1 MQRPESRR
9 AGRRNAPAYGPQP
22 YGPQPYRPRSNDPR
36 PPGPNP
42 YEPGPYGPP
51 PGPYGPPPGYGPDD
65 PTLLSGPAPWP
76 EPGNTGPGRKA
87 GRRNRGRG
95 RIRRFFRLRTVR
107 VILALI
113 AVVFCWVGFSVG
125 QALAAPGG
133 GSTAAKLAE
142 WARDHYLGPVV
153 TFGEWISYNPP
164 KTGGKPGFS
173 LAAPSGEAPPGH
185 TSTRTGSCRT
195 SRTSSPPRPAMR

>member
-1 MQRPESRR
+1 MARTRHHR
-9 AGRRNAPAYGPQP
+9 AG
-22 YGPQPYRPRSNDPR
+22 
-36 PPGPNP
+36 
-42 YEPGPYGPP
+42 
-51 PGPYGPPPGYGPDD
+51 
-65 PTLLSGPAPWP
+65 P
-76 EPGNTGPGRKA
+76 EN
-87 GRRNRGRG
+87 GRRKRGRG

-113 AVVFCWVGFSVG
+113 AVFLCWVGFSVG

-173 LAAPSGEAPPGH
+173 LAAPSGEAAAKTYKHTHGLRAEHPG
-185 TSTRTGSCRT
+185 
-195 SRTSSPPRPAMR
+195 TSSPPRPAMR

>member
-1 MQRPESRR
+1 VQRPEPRR
-9 AGRRNAPAYGPQP
+9 TGRRNAPAYGPQP
-22 YGPQPYRPRSNDPR
+22 PRPDSYGPDPPEPDPYGSYWYEPPPDPYGTQPGYGSGDPTRLTGTAPQPEPR
-36 PPGPNP
+36 PEPRPGPWPDPWPGQGSNGPVNAGPGPN
-42 YEPGPYGPP
+42 G
-51 PGPYGPPPGYGPDD
+51 
-65 PTLLSGPAPWP
+65 
-76 EPGNTGPGRKA
+76 GRLK
-87 GRRNRGRG
+87 RQRGRG

-113 AVVFCWVGFSVG
+113 AVFLCWVGFSVG

-164 KTGGKPGFS
+164 KTGG
-173 LAAPSGEAPPGH
+173 
-185 TSTRTGSCRT
+185 
-195 SRTSSPPRPAMR
+195 